1 LEGGPGLLAP
11 AGNGRFVA
19 LPGTPSGLLQTP
31 ADGLEEAADVARVV
45 GDAKLQPNHRGDPDT
60 GPDLPSKAIGF
71 GPAVQEFGQAV
82 QLCGSQATWGTG
94 RRSVTECLRAT
105 LAGACQPLADRP
117 LADAERLGDLA
128 L

>member
-1 LEGGPGLLAP
+1 M
-11 AGNGRFVA
+11 
-19 LPGTPSGLLQTP
+19 
-31 ADGLEEAADVARVV
+31 ARVV
-45 GDAKLQPNHRGDPDT
+45 GDAKLQPNHRGDPAT
-60 GPDLPSKAIGF
+60 GPDLPSKAVGF
-71 GPAVQEFGQAV
+71 GAAVQEFGQAV

-94 RRSVTECLRAT
+94 RRSVTECLRAI